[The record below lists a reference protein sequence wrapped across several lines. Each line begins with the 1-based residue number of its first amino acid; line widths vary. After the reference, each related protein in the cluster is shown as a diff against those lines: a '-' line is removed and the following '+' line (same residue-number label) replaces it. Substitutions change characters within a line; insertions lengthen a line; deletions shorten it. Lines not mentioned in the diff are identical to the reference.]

1 ILILFHRPV
10 PPRRMFMKT
19 VFTLLSCIIF
29 FAPAAIATADE
40 SVQVVQDVK
49 MSAKD
54 AEELK
59 KVNQLLHER
68 QPLVDKIMAKEGLKR
83 HKPQLPKYQLMSEN
97 SVQALLNQLDY
108 TDLAEKIGA
117 PLPERPDFETGQP
130 LKNNKFL
137 HYYNN
142 ALLRSIAKKFDVAKI
157 PAAVDLSKGDIEDQ
171 CFALVHQN
179 NEIVNLIGIKLKLA
193 K

>member
-1 ILILFHRPV
+1 
-10 PPRRMFMKT
+10 MKKA
-19 VFTLLSCIIF
+19 FTLLSCILF
-29 FAPAAIATADE
+29 FGPAAIAAADE

-68 QPLVDKIMAKEGLKR
+68 QPLVEKIMAKEGLKT

-97 SVQALLNQLDY
+97 SVHALLNQLDY

-117 PLPERPDFETGQP
+117 AIPKRPDFETGQP

-142 ALLRSIAKKFDVAKI
+142 ALLRSIAKKYDVAKI
-157 PAAVDLSKGDIEDQ
+157 PAPVDVSKGDLEDQ
-171 CFALVHQN
+171 CFELVHQN
-179 NEIVNLIGIKLKLA
+179 NEIVHLIGTKLNLTK
-193 K
+193 